1 MADASVYAQ
10 YQGSKGIKSG
20 GVWEDGAFTNEDW
33 RPTWRRYKG
42 LVRQA
47 KPMYQNYFDKDDE
60 ATAMAQ
66 MKAFIKANLTGLS
79 RGPDDNYV
87 DNIQNIDELYAIL
100 GQASHD
106 AYNLAYKTQDGY
118 DEPHSAFTEPLKRA
132 LGEYSNFLNLV
143 TELENKKLNTK
154 QINQFLSSKKVQGK
168 DSSTL
173 AELANNIDG
182 FSTSEIAAYGVQND
196 PDDPESYQMTDADV
210 AVGSADT
217 VSDTVSEQI
226 DSAVVG
232 DSSLAAVKQYAE
244 DNDNVRFVEEN
255 GKYYLEDLDE
265 NGNPVAD
272 SRQELA
278 VDPNN
283 DQIVYVGGDNNGD
296 RWTAPGDG
304 MASTYADMTDVER
317 ETFDKIQEVTG
328 DYEQFVTDTQAAIDA
343 DENDFAGQINA
354 QLNQFLT
361 GKDADGN
368 PILDPEGNR
377 IKGFLDYQS
386 DLQAAGETLKTDM
399 QGLQGMYDQTYDAYS
414 QELDPLRNKMSTIT
428 GQAMDVARDAGDEN
442 YYGRLKDLY
451 YQDAKEQVDRDAQG
465 ARDTLTSTYANAG
478 LDPSSP
484 AFTAAMT
491 DLAKSRS
498 DSLRSSRRQAI
509 LDSYGLG
516 SQMLTNRSNA
526 LNTASGAVGA
536 EMNAVDSLY
545 GVKLAGLNNRKD
557 MIGQIYGAARDVA
570 GTGVT
575 GLNTILDA
583 NLKGIQAN
591 QTQFNKNIDLNNSL
605 YSNLLNVYG
614 GLRNTASTEADD
626 AFNTLT
632 EYDMGQ
638 GSNKLTLETLRQYA
652 SENPN
657 YNIDPDLEKFLLG
670 GN

>member
-1 MADASVYAQ
+1 
-10 YQGSKGIKSG
+10 
-20 GVWEDGAFTNEDW
+20 
-33 RPTWRRYKG
+33 
-42 LVRQA
+42 
-47 KPMYQNYFDKDDE
+47 
-60 ATAMAQ
+60 MAQ
-66 MKAFIKANLTGLS
+66 AASTYIGKIKGKKTYSGVNALAPWSHFDSGRTIENTGQSPIEYLSGQFDEYFSSATKDYDADDLKALIGIMDLSDNLKEYSTKYKNWQEITDVSTLK
-79 RGPDDNYV
+79 
-87 DNIQNIDELYAIL
+87 AIL
-100 GQASHD
+100 AMSLQDTHGDLWNKHGNEYAS
-106 AYNLAYKTQDGY
+106 
-118 DEPHSAFTEPLKRA
+118 
-132 LGEYSNFLNLV
+132 
-143 TELENKKLNTK
+143 KLNSAINRYEDFNDTVQALK
-154 QINQFLSSKKVQGK
+154 AKNFSDTQINQFLSSDKVKNNQ
-168 DSSTL
+168 DYSDLADTISSASASDL
-173 AELANNIDG
+173 AG
-182 FSTSEIAAYGVQND
+182 YGVTND
-196 PDDPESYQMTDADV
+196 PTVPNSFSVTAADV

-232 DSSLAAVKQYAE
+232 NSSLAAVKQYAE

-283 DQIVYVGGDNNGD
+283 NQIVYVGGDNAGD

-304 MASTYADMTDVER
+304 MASTYQEMTDVER
-317 ETFDKIQEVTG
+317 EAFDKIQEVTG
-328 DYEQFVTDTQAAIDA
+328 DYEKFVTDTQADIDA
-343 DENDFAGQINA
+343 AENDFAGQINA

-368 PILDPEGNR
+368 PILGADKKP

-386 DLQAAGETLKTDM
+386 DLETAGETLKTDM
-399 QGLQGMYDQTYDAYS
+399 QGLQGMYDQAYS
-414 QELDPLRNKMSTIT
+414 DYSGALDPLRNKMSTIT

-451 YQDAKEQVDRDAQG
+451 YQDAKEQIDRDARG
-465 ARDTLTSTYANAG
+465 ARDTLNETYANAG

-484 AFTAAMT
+484 AFTAAMK
-491 DLAKSRS
+491 DLAQSRS

-557 MIGQIYGAARDVA
+557 MIGQIYGAAKDVA

-591 QTQFNKNIDLNNSL
+591 QNQFNKNIDLNNSL